1 MDRFLLT
8 TLLFPNPR
16 ITNLLK
22 AENLPR
28 LERLERMFYKTSDL
42 LFKYKLKKLQAF
54 APYAK
59 ILETDPVT
67 LVAQAAQA
75 GAFVLID
82 GNFYLRDTSASVGAF
97 SATQL
102 RILADELDNMNSG
115 VDG

>member
-1 MDRFLLT
+1 MDRFLHLT
-8 TLLFPNPR
+8 TLDLR

-42 LFKYKLKKLQAF
+42 LFKYKLKKIQAVV
-54 APYAK
+54 PYGES
-59 ILETDPVT
+59 LETDPIT

-82 GNFYLRDTSASVGAF
+82 GDFYFRDTAGSVAAF